1 VARAD
6 SLWVLDTS
14 VAAAW
19 FFDDDPSHDDSLA
32 VRAHLK
38 DHAGSFVVPPLFY
51 AELVHVLAR
60 KSGRRFPFV
69 RAALQAVLR
78 LGLRT
83 VPLREEALLRTA
95 DWACKGL
102 GGYDATFVALGEDL
116 KARWITADRRAARTA
131 GPPRALALSGWTEGS
146 ALR

>member
-19 FFDDDPSHDDSLA
+19 FFADDPSHVDSLS
-32 VRAHLK
+32 VRAYLK
-38 DHAGSFVVPPLFY
+38 DHAGAFVVPPLFY
-51 AELVHVLAR
+51 AGLVHVLAR
-60 KSGRRFPFV
+60 KSGSRVSFV
-69 RAALQAVLR
+69 RDALQAMVR

-83 VPLREEALLRTA
+83 IPLREAALLRTA

-102 GGYDATFVALGEDL
+102 GGYDATFVALSEDL
-116 KARWITADRRAARTA
+116 DARWITADRRAARRAGAARATA
-131 GPPRALALSGWTEGS
+131 LNTWREGS
-146 ALR
+146 AR